1 MKKKLY
7 IAPDIINILTE
18 TADLIMSSTDVNN
31 NGTQVGTGSDHGG
44 GNAWESGCSKD
55 GFWSTDDDNNLN

>member
-31 NGTQVGTGSDHGG
+31 SGTQVGTGGDHGG

>member
-31 NGTQVGTGSDHGG
+31 SGTQVGTGGDHGG
-44 GNAWESGCSKD
+44 GNAWEGAALRTASGAQ
-55 GFWSTDDDNNLN
+55 TMIIT

>member
-44 GNAWESGCSKD
+44 GNAGRVAALRTASGAQ
-55 GFWSTDDDNNLN
+55 TMIIT

>member
-31 NGTQVGTGSDHGG
+31 SGTQVGTGSDHGG
-44 GNAWESGCSKD
+44 GNAWEGGCSKD
-55 GFWSTDDDNNLN
+55 GC